1 MCAYVSQAL
10 SHCSVLIEFTKAM
23 KEERR
28 AGGVELWQE
37 SLTTV
42 VLEQAWPP
50 PRLEDP
56 G

>member
-10 SHCSVLIEFTKAM
+10 SHCSVLIEFTKAT

-50 PRLEDP
+50 PKLGDR